1 MTIVGRPRDA
11 FTEQRGKQLSTK
23 FAVRPA
29 PRKRPWICKR
39 SPPCLVPPALPPTLL
54 CTIFIQKYWPL
65 PQAGPLQGTFLL
77 SWRPMLSHWSSSLI
91 IPPDGC
97 TVIYTYDLAS
107 GACDAYVDWQVGGFI
122 DDGTFDVTNSGA
134 WPKMFYFSKNVEA
147 TTYYWNV
154 TLQITG

>member
-1 MTIVGRPRDA
+1 
-11 FTEQRGKQLSTK
+11 
-23 FAVRPA
+23 
-29 PRKRPWICKR
+29 
-39 SPPCLVPPALPPTLL
+39 
-54 CTIFIQKYWPL
+54 
-65 PQAGPLQGTFLL
+65 
-77 SWRPMLSHWSSSLI
+77 MLSHWSSSLI

-97 TVIYTYDLAS
+97 TVIYTYNLAS

-134 WPKMFYFSKNVEA
+134 WPNMFYFSKNVEA